1 MFIKKIIGIALI
13 CCGFSLFATEGTIT
27 YLKGKVEVQR
37 NNEWIPLKMGDTVYS
52 TEVIS
57 TGFQSE
63 AKIKVM
69 DSVLSLGPVTRISLK
84 ELSSTQDKDKI
95 NVYLNTGTLR
105 TKVNH
110 TDNKRVSCQVRTPI
124 GVASVRGTEFDIDD
138 SNIVSVIQG
147 IVAVISNLELESLPN
162 NPNTGNSAADDFENS
177 DEISDF
183 GVLVHANQN
192 VQMSSSNSISKPQSN
207 IQTSISNIISQVSTN
222 SNKESVFASE
232 DTSENIQNSDVSN
245 PVNPPKSTTSSVI
258 VDITLE

>member
-1 MFIKKIIGIALI
+1 MFIKKFIGIFLI
-13 CCGFSLFATEGTIT
+13 CCSFSVFAAEGTIT
-27 YLKGKVEVQR
+27 YLKGKAEVQR
-37 NNEWIPLKMGDTVYS
+37 DNEWVALKMGDTVYS

-124 GVASVRGTEFDIDD
+124 GVASVRGTDFIMDD
-138 SNIVSVIQG
+138 SNNVTVIQG
-147 IVAVISNLELESLPN
+147 IVAVASTLALEAMSNNSQ
-162 NPNTGNSAADDFENS
+162 TGNSVADDFENS
-177 DEISDF
+177 DEIPDF

-222 SNKESVFASE
+222 SNKESVSASE

-245 PVNPPKSTTSSVI
+245 PVNPPKSSTSSVI

>member
-162 NPNTGNSAADDFENS
+162 NPNTGNSAADTAAP
-177 DEISDF
+177 
-183 GVLVHANQN
+183 LA
-192 VQMSSSNSISKPQSN
+192 
-207 IQTSISNIISQVSTN
+207 
-222 SNKESVFASE
+222 
-232 DTSENIQNSDVSN
+232 
-245 PVNPPKSTTSSVI
+245 
-258 VDITLE
+258 

>member
-110 TDNKRVSCQVRTPI
+110 TGNKRVSCQVRTPI
-124 GVASVRGTEFDIDD
+124 GVASVRGTDFIMDD
-138 SNIVSVIQG
+138 SNNVTVIQG
-147 IVAVISNLELESLPN
+147 IVAVASTLALESMSN
-162 NPNTGNSAADDFENS
+162 NSQTGNSAAEDFENL
-177 DEISDF
+177 DEIPDS
-183 GVLVHANQN
+183 GLLVYANQN
-192 VQMSSSNSISKPQSN
+192 VQIDSSNTMSKPKSN
-207 IQTSISNIISQVSTN
+207 VQTIMSNIISQVSTN
-222 SNKESVFASE
+222 SNKESVSASE

-245 PVNPPKSTTSSVI
+245 PVNPPKSSTSSVI